1 MKAMKIV
8 KFLMRYSPG
17 SVVTAALAGIVSGA
31 CNAALLALFNY
42 MLRDGATRVAW
53 IVWAFAGLCLFLPFT
68 RYVSE
73 ILLAR
78 ISQDALFNLRLR
90 LCRQILSAPL
100 RHLEELGPHRLMTAL
115 TEDVPVITNTLVVFP
130 LLCINLAVMLS
141 GLIYLGLLSWPL
153 LLAVLGLMVVGVVTY
168 QLPVIKALRWLRLA
182 RDDADKLFDNFRSLT
197 QGTKELK
204 LHHRRRETFLIRVL
218 QATADSM
225 RDHNLAGMKVYTA
238 AASWGQS
245 LVFIVIGLVIFVL
258 PSVQAVS
265 TQTLVGYTITLLYL
279 MTPLQLIMN
288 TLPNLSRASVALG
301 RVEELGL
308 ELGSKG
314 VEGGSEGELLP
325 VNGFRRLDLVGVTHS
340 YRREG
345 EKDDF
350 TLGPIDLTVQA
361 GEVLIIAGGN
371 GSGKTTLVK
380 LLTGLYVPE
389 SGEVR
394 LDGKAVTEASR
405 EHYRQHFSVVF
416 SDFHLFESLLGL
428 DGPQLDERAREYL
441 TQLQLSHKIEVKDG
455 VLSTLELSQ
464 GQRKR
469 LALLTAYLENRPVYV
484 FDEWAADQDPT
495 FKEIFYRQ
503 LLPELKERG
512 KAVVVISH
520 DDHYYYVADR
530 IVKLDYGRVDYET
543 SLAGV
548 TPAMDGSPVG
558 VAR

>member
-1 MKAMKIV
+1 MKIL
-8 KFLMRYSPG
+8 KFLLRYSPANVG
-17 SVVTAALAGIVSGA
+17 MACFAGIVSGA

-42 MLRDGATRVAW
+42 MLRAGATRTTW
-53 IVWAFAGLCLFLPFT
+53 IVWAFIGLCLFLPFS
-68 RYVSE
+68 RYISE
-73 ILLAR
+73 MLLAR
-78 ISQDALFNLRLR
+78 ISQDALFNLRQQ
-90 LCRQILSAPL
+90 LCRQILSAPM
-100 RHLEELGPHRLMTAL
+100 RHLEEVGPDRLMTAL
-115 TEDVPVITNTLVVFP
+115 TDDVPVITNTLVVFP

-141 GLIYLGLLSWPL
+141 GLFYLGLLSWPL
-153 LLAVLGLMVVGVVTY
+153 LLAVLGIMVVGVLTY
-168 QLPVIKALRWLRLA
+168 QLPIIKALRWLRLA
-182 RDDADKLFDNFRSLT
+182 RDDADKLFNSFRSLT

-204 LHHRRRETFLIRVL
+204 LHHQRRETFLVNVL
-218 QATADSM
+218 QGTADSM
-225 RDHNLAGMKVYTA
+225 RKHNLAGMRLYTA

-258 PSVQAVS
+258 PSVQPVS
-265 TQTLVGYTITLLYL
+265 PQTLVGYTITLLYL

-288 TLPNLSRASVALG
+288 TLPNLNRASVALG
-301 RVEELGL
+301 RVDDLGL
-308 ELGSKG
+308 ELRSKG
-314 VEGGSEGELLP
+314 ADVGSEDDLMP
-325 VNGFRRLDLVGVTHS
+325 VNHFERLDLVGVTHS

-350 TLGPIDLTVQA
+350 TLGPIDLAVEA

-394 LDGKAVTEASR
+394 LDGDTVTDASR
-405 EHYRQHFSVVF
+405 EFYRQHFSVVF

-428 DGPQLDERAREYL
+428 ESPQLDEQAREYL
-441 TQLQLSHKIEVKDG
+441 KQLQLAHKIEVKDG
-455 VLSTLELSQ
+455 KLSTLDLSQ

-495 FKEIFYRQ
+495 FKEIFYLH
-503 LLPELKERG
+503 LLPELKARG

-530 IVKLDYGRVDYET
+530 IVKLDYGRIDYER
-543 SLAGV
+543 SLPGA
-548 TPAMDGSPVG
+548 PPPPELEESR
-558 VAR
+558 VAAVR